1 MGNTINLENEIRGL
15 RDLLLSDIL
24 PKVTEFNKR
33 KTILLYSLHNPLLK
47 LKEPLAVYLE
57 TDSEGVIAYC
67 YDVDV
72 FGQGDTEGEALED
85 LRKTISDLY
94 SELEISKDKLGP
106 FPEKICEV
114 LPLFL
119 NTTKFPPAATALV
132 TFDPLCCAASS
143 SIKPDAE
150 LVMDISAASL
160 ANADICRVL

>member
-94 SELEISKDKLGP
+94 SELEINKDKLGP
-106 FPEKICEV
+106 FPEKIWDYLSSIVEKTEV
-114 LPLFL
+114 LG
-119 NTTKFPPAATALV
+119 
-132 TFDPLCCAASS
+132 
-143 SIKPDAE
+143 
-150 LVMDISAASL
+150 
-160 ANADICRVL
+160 